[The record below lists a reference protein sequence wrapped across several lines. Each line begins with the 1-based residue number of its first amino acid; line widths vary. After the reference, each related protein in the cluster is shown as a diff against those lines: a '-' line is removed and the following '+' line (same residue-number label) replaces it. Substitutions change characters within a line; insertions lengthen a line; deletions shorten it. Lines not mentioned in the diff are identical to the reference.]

1 MIDIHTHILPGIDDG
16 AANWN
21 DTLNMAKAAVAE
33 GITTIIATPHH
44 ANGRYTNTAD
54 EVLELIRHINEQLT
68 EEGIPISIRSGQEI
82 RWHKDWLEAW
92 FREELLSLAD
102 SSYVLIELPSAR
114 IPEEIYELI
123 HELNI
128 LKIKPI
134 IAHPERNAEVMK
146 HPERLAELID
156 LGAFAQVTT
165 HSLLGGFGRRV
176 EKLAWTLCKSGLI
189 HIVSSDA
196 HHVEHRGFRM
206 REAYI
211 EIRKRM
217 GEEWENYYLSNAQNI
232 LENRPFESIPAKEP
246 LSEGVLHRICSYFQ
260 K

>member
-54 EVLELIRHINEQLT
+54 EVVEHTRRINEQLA
-68 EEGIPISIRSGQEI
+68 EEGIPISVTSGQEI

-92 FREELLSLAD
+92 FRKELLSLAD
-102 SSYVLIELPSAR
+102 SSYVLIELPSSR
-114 IPEEIYELI
+114 IPEEIVELI

-176 EKLAWTLCKSGLI
+176 EKLAWTLCKGGHI

-206 REAYI
+206 RECYV

-217 GEEWENYYLSNAQNI
+217 GEEWENYFLRNAQNI
-232 LENRPFESIPAKEP
+232 LENRPFESLPAKVP
-246 LSEGVLHRICSYFQ
+246 LSVGVIHRLRSYFQ